1 MKKIYFRFFATTL
14 LFTALT
20 STIKAQTTC
29 DASGNLVIYTNYDG
43 GEVNINVDVN
53 IPNLKIGICSY
64 EAVKVNIIGTYSA
77 NVTQVM
83 YAGYNNSPNTSC
95 SPNVSTTTITG
106 VPSGIV
112 SINFAP
118 PVGYTN
124 SYGYG
129 SMICGYSCSSTTSQ
143 GGCNTSDQI
152 AYYFTQQTG
161 GTMRSH
167 FLQYGCWAN
176 TTKNISSGGNCCD
189 MPCST
194 PAAPTNT
201 TAASQ
206 QLICA
211 NKTTTLSATSTG
223 TVSWYSSPTSTL
235 SLGTGTTY
243 VTPSLSAGTY
253 TYYAQAANTCSTSI
267 SRTAITVTVNPA
279 PLIAVNSGSVCS
291 GNSFTLVPTG
301 ASTYT
306 FSTVT
311 PVVGPVAT
319 TAVSAVLNSTVSG
332 TSVQGC
338 TNTAVSS
345 FTVYGLPGATITP
358 SSGNA
363 CINGGSITLTGS
375 PAGGTYSGINVSANS
390 FTPAT
395 TGTFTPMYSYTS
407 TTTGCANTASTSIV
421 VSPCTGI
428 NVHTNDQAT
437 ITIYPNPGSGEFT
450 VEMTN
455 NSEKQIHVMDITG
468 RLVYTTKS
476 LQDKTPVNISFLSN
490 GMYYIQIQS
499 GERVETIKIMK
510 Q

>member
-1 MKKIYFRFFATTL
+1 MRF
-14 LFTALT
+14 
-20 STIKAQTTC
+20 Q
-29 DASGNLVIYTNYDG
+29 
-43 GEVNINVDVN
+43 
-53 IPNLKIGICSY
+53 
-64 EAVKVNIIGTYSA
+64 
-77 NVTQVM
+77 
-83 YAGYNNSPNTSC
+83 
-95 SPNVSTTTITG
+95 
-106 VPSGIV
+106 
-112 SINFAP
+112 
-118 PVGYTN
+118 
-124 SYGYG
+124 
-129 SMICGYSCSSTTSQ
+129 
-143 GGCNTSDQI
+143 
-152 AYYFTQQTG
+152 
-161 GTMRSH
+161 
-167 FLQYGCWAN
+167 FLQYGCWAG
-176 TTKNISSGGNCCD
+176 TTKNISNGGNCCD
-189 MPCST
+189 LPCAAPS
-194 PAAPTNT
+194 APTNT

-206 QLICA
+206 QVICA

-223 TVSWYSSPTSTL
+223 TVNWYSSPTSTL

-243 VTPSLSAGTY
+243 ITPALSAGTY
-253 TYYAQAANTCSTSI
+253 TYYAGATTCTASV

-279 PLIAVNSGSVCS
+279 PLVAVNSGSVCS

-306 FSTVT
+306 YSTVT

-319 TAVSAVLNSTVSG
+319 TAVSAVLNSTVAG
-332 TSVQGC
+332 TSAQGC

-363 CINGGSITLTGS
+363 CIHGGSITLTGS
-375 PAGGTYSGINVSANS
+375 PAGGTYSGTNVSANS

-407 TTTGCANTASTSIV
+407 TTTGCSNTASTSIV

-428 NVHTNDQAT
+428 NVHTNDQTA
-437 ITIYPNPGSGEFT
+437 IHIYPNPGSGEFT
-450 VEMTN
+450 VEFTN
-455 NSEKQIHVMDITG
+455 DTEKQINVMDITG

-499 GERVETIKIMK
+499 GDRVETIKIVK